1 MDAMKLRQKMI
12 ERVTTPRDREILA
25 PPHRVLHVR
34 HESGVD
40 TSLMLSIKPT
50 RQPSKHNH
58 NISLHFLKNTKKI
71 STTAKMGLPQQ
82 TTTPIEKPSTSE
94 TAENMTDSTPA
105 ANISTQN
112 SSIGAT
118 NTSELAGGAIGGTEG
133 DAERAAE
140 KLYEERMEVSDCDDC
155 YIVITSADVFTGGV
169 R

>member
-1 MDAMKLRQKMI
+1 
-12 ERVTTPRDREILA
+12 
-25 PPHRVLHVR
+25 
-34 HESGVD
+34 
-40 TSLMLSIKPT
+40 
-50 RQPSKHNH
+50 
-58 NISLHFLKNTKKI
+58 
-71 STTAKMGLPQQ
+71 MGLPQQ

-94 TAENMTDSTPA
+94 TAENVTDSTPA

-140 KLYEERMEVSDCDDC
+140 KLYEERMEVSDCDYC